1 MQKKFITN
9 LALLLLLNLLIK
21 PFWILGIDR
30 EVQNAI
36 GSEGYG
42 LYFALFNF
50 SFLLNSFLDIGL
62 TNFNNR
68 NIAQNEHLL
77 GKHFS
82 NIVSLKLILGLVYI
96 IVTLIAAFAFNYN
109 SYEIF
114 LLLILSFNQFL
125 ISFVLYLRSNI
136 SGLHM
141 FKTDSIISVLDRLV
155 MIAICAVLLWTNIT
169 EGEFK
174 IEWFVYTQTAGYG
187 ITALVAF
194 FVVYKKAGMFK
205 VHWNPSFYI
214 SILKKSL
221 PYALLILLMTIYT
234 RSDSVLIERILGDE
248 GAEQSGIYA
257 QSYRLL
263 DAVNMIAYLF
273 STLLLPIFARMIIQ
287 KDAVNQMVNLSLSL
301 ILSMAIL
308 TAVGSYFYSNE
319 LMGMLYEH
327 HVAESAQIYGI
338 MMFCFVA
345 MSTTY
350 IFGTLLTAND
360 NLKILN
366 IISGSGVAMNIILN
380 LILVPKYK
388 AYGAAMSGLITQ
400 SYIAIS
406 QAIMAGRIFK
416 FGINYKLIF
425 TIAAFALGTA
435 IIAYFSKGIHYDW
448 RINFVVMVVS
458 SISWAFM
465 IRMVS
470 VRAIYRIIK
479 YE

>member
-50 SFLLNSFLDIGL
+50 SFLLNSILDIGL

-77 GKHFS
+77 SKHFS
-82 NIVSLKLILGLVYI
+82 NIVSLKLLLGVLYI
-96 IVTLIAAFAFNYN
+96 IITLIFAIVFNYN
-109 SYEIF
+109 NYEIF

-136 SGLHM
+136 SGLHL
-141 FKTDSIISVLDRLV
+141 FKTDSFISVLDRLV
-155 MIAICAVLLWTNIT
+155 MIVICGVLLWTNIVD
-169 EGEFK
+169 GKFK
-174 IEWFVYTQTAGYG
+174 IEWFIYTQTAGYG
-187 ITALVAF
+187 ITAMVAF
-194 FVVYKKAGMFK
+194 LVVYKKAGMFK

-234 RSDSVLIERILGDE
+234 RSDSVLIERILGEE

-287 KDAVNQMVNLSLSL
+287 KEAVNQMVNLSLSL

-308 TAVGSYFYSNE
+308 TAIGSYFYSNE
-319 LMGMLYEH
+319 LMGMLYDH
-327 HVAESAQIYGI
+327 HVLESAKVYGI

-360 NLKILN
+360 SLKVLN
-366 IISGSGVAMNIILN
+366 IISGSGVVMNIILN

-388 AYGAAMSGLITQ
+388 AYGAVMSGLITQ

-406 QAIMAGRIFK
+406 QVIMACRIFK
-416 FGINYKLIF
+416 FGINYQLIF
-425 TIAAFALGTA
+425 KILSFAIGTA
-435 IIAYFSKGIHYDW
+435 LIAYFSKNIHYDW
-448 RINFVVMVVS
+448 RVNFIVMVIS
-458 SISWAFM
+458 SVSWAFM
-465 IRMVS
+465 IRMLS
-470 VRAIYRIIK
+470 VRAIYRILK

>member
-9 LALLLLLNLLIK
+9 LAFLLFLNLLIK

-36 GSEGYG
+36 GSEDYG

-50 SFLLNSFLDIGL
+50 SFLLNSLLDIGL

-82 NIVSLKLILGLVYI
+82 NIVSLKLFLGIIYILITIVAALV
-96 IVTLIAAFAFNYN
+96 FNYN
-109 SYEIF
+109 YYEIF

-141 FKTDSIISVLDRLV
+141 FKTDSFISVLDRLI
-155 MIAICAVLLWTNIT
+155 MIVICSVLLWTNIT
-169 EGEFK
+169 DGKFK
-174 IEWFVYTQTAGYG
+174 IEWYIYTQTAGYG
-187 ITALVAF
+187 ITALTAF
-194 FVVYKKAGMFK
+194 FVVYKKAGIFK
-205 VHWNPSFYI
+205 LYWNPSFYI

-221 PYALLILLMTIYT
+221 PYAILILLMTIYT

-248 GAEQSGIYA
+248 GPEQSGIYA

-263 DAVNMIAYLF
+263 DAANMIAYLF
-273 STLLLPIFARMIIQ
+273 SSLLLPIFAKMIKQ
-287 KDAVNQMVNLSLSL
+287 KEKVNQMVNLSLSI

-319 LMGMLYEH
+319 LMAMLYEH
-327 HVAESAQIYGI
+327 HVLQSAQIFGI

-360 NLKILN
+360 SLKVLN
-366 IISGSGVAMNIILN
+366 IISGSGVIMNIILN

-425 TIAAFALGTA
+425 TIAAFTLGTA
-435 IIAYFSKGIHYDW
+435 VIAYYSKNIHFDW
-448 RINFVVMVVS
+448 RVNFVVMVIS
-458 SISWAFM
+458 SISWAFL

-470 VRAIYRIIK
+470 VRAIYRILK